1 MKIDDLLK
9 KALTLASDC
18 GVAEKISVYTSS
30 YDGKVLINFSDWE
43 YEGGS
48 LEDILLEAIHDL
60 EALDKELKEGF
71 EC

>member
-9 KALTLASDC
+9 KALTLASNC
-18 GVAEKISVYTSS
+18 GVAEKVNVYS
-30 YDGKVLINFSDWE
+30 YDGDVCINFSDWE
-43 YEGGS
+43 YTGDS

-60 EALDKELKEGF
+60 EALDRELKEGL

>member
-1 MKIDDLLK
+1 MTIEKLLK

-18 GVAEKISVYTSS
+18 GVAEKVSVYS
-30 YDGKVLINFSDWE
+30 YDGDVCINFSDWE
-43 YEGGS
+43 YSGDS

-60 EALDKELKEGF
+60 EELDKELKEGF

>member
-18 GVAEKISVYTSS
+18 GVAEKVNVYS
-30 YDGKVLINFSDWE
+30 YDGDVCINFSDWE
-43 YEGGS
+43 YTGDS

-60 EALDKELKEGF
+60 EALDRELKEGL

>member
-9 KALTLASDC
+9 KSLTLASSC
-18 GVAEKISVYTSS
+18 GVAEKVNVYS
-30 YDGKVLINFSDWE
+30 YDGDVCINFSDWE
-43 YEGGS
+43 YTGDS

-60 EALDKELKEGF
+60 EALDRELKEGL

>member
-9 KALTLASDC
+9 KALTLASSC
-18 GVAEKISVYTSS
+18 GVAEKVNVYS
-30 YDGKVLINFSDWE
+30 YDGDVCINFSDWE
-43 YEGGS
+43 YTGDS

-60 EALDKELKEGF
+60 EALNKELEGF